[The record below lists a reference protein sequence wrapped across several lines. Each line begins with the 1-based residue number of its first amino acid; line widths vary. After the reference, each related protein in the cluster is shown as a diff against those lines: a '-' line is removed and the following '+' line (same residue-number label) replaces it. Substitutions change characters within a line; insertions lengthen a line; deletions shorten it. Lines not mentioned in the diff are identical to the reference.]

1 MELTSWIV
9 LWVAATAVAVVLG
22 YYRMTLGLHDEIG
35 MRIGSAAD
43 TEFYQRQRSLQR
55 KILQLD
61 RYGIGF
67 TIASA
72 VLAVVVVLVW
82 AVESGGRG

>member
-1 MELTSWIV
+1 MDLTSWMV

-35 MRIGSAAD
+35 MPIGSVKQA
-43 TEFYQRQRSLQR
+43 EFYQRQRNVQQ
-55 KILQLD
+55 KITRLD

-67 TIASA
+67 TIVSA
-72 VLAVVVVLVW
+72 ILAVVVVLVW
-82 AVESGGRG
+82 AMESGGRS

>member
-1 MELTSWIV
+1 MDLTSWIV

-35 MRIGSAAD
+35 MRIGSYEHA
-43 TEFYQRQRSLQR
+43 EFYQRQKSLQC
-55 KILQLD
+55 KIVRLD

-72 VLAVVVVLVW
+72 VLAVIVVLVW
-82 AVESGGRG
+82 AVESGRS

>member
-9 LWVAATAVAVVLG
+9 LWVAATAIAVVLG

-35 MRIGSAAD
+35 MRIGSADHA
-43 TEFYQRQRSLQR
+43 EFYHRQQSLQR
-55 KILQLD
+55 KITKLD

-67 TIASA
+67 TVVSA
-72 VLAVVVVLVW
+72 VLALVVVLVW
-82 AVESGGRG
+82 AFESGGR

>member
-1 MELTSWIV
+1 MELTTWIL
-9 LWVAATAVAVVLG
+9 LWAAATVAAVVLG

-35 MRIGSAAD
+35 MRIGSSVDA
-43 TEFYQRQRSLQR
+43 EFYERQKTQQR

-72 VLAVVVVLVW
+72 VLAVVVVLLW